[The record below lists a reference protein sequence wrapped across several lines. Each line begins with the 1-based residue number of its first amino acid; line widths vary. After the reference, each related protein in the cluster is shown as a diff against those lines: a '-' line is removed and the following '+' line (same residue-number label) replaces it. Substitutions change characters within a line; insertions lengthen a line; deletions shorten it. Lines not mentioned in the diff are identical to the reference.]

1 MLLIILNHLFKSL
14 QYKKIG
20 LFLIHFR
27 IDTADEK
34 DEVSSTVSNLSD
46 LSGLSDFSGEGDIN
60 HQWRNASS
68 WVQKQML
75 IGADPRNL
83 LHHLLMD
90 STQIPEQVDDLT
102 LWKVYKRKFSFQF
115 NNQNIVKI

>member
-1 MLLIILNHLFKSL
+1 
-14 QYKKIG
+14 
-20 LFLIHFR
+20 
-27 IDTADEK
+27 
-34 DEVSSTVSNLSD
+34 
-46 LSGLSDFSGEGDIN
+46 
-60 HQWRNASS
+60 
-68 WVQKQML
+68 ML

>member
-1 MLLIILNHLFKSL
+1 MLLIIPNHIHINHCNIRKLI
-14 QYKKIG
+14 Y
-20 LFLIHFR
+20 FLHFR

-102 LWKVYKRKFSFQF
+102 LWKVYKRKFFS
-115 NNQNIVKI
+115 V

>member
-1 MLLIILNHLFKSL
+1 MRETVTNKLTDFS
-14 QYKKIG
+14 YC
-20 LFLIHFR
+20 FR

-46 LSGLSDFSGEGDIN
+46 LSGLSEITGEGDIN

-75 IGADPRNL
+75 IGADPRDL

-102 LWKVYKRKFSFQF
+102 LWKVRRKNPSRIGFAVR
-115 NNQNIVKI
+115 NEP